1 MIEYIF
7 VFIVVGFLGFLAD
20 LSNHALLKK
29 FFLIFLIFAFLPMY
43 YLRDYTIG
51 TDTLNYIPI
60 FESIFYLK
68 YPIEYA
74 IEYNIEIGF
83 VVVVYILGQFTHNY
97 FFIFTI
103 LTFLVYF
110 NLIFSFS
117 RYKLSYIL
125 YISSFFSTF
134 AIYFYTYNILRQAI
148 ALSFALFAVRFLL
161 DKKNNLFLLF
171 CFFAFLFHYSSLI
184 ILLYYF
190 LYKYRKIIVGKWF
203 VFFPCFI
210 IFPFFVFNF
219 LVGVFDKYLAYATSD
234 NISDGSGI
242 LLKIFYIFTLFLIIY
257 LRKFIIKNKTEYDF
271 FISVYMVFVSL
282 ILFFELSGLF
292 NQGLVRLA
300 LYFQW
305 PILFV
310 FLIVLINIQ
319 DRNLR
324 YTCNFLFFSFL
335 VFFTTYLLSNYGYEV
350 VPYRMR

>member
-1 MIEYIF
+1 
-7 VFIVVGFLGFLAD
+7 
-20 LSNHALLKK
+20 
-29 FFLIFLIFAFLPMY
+29 MY

-171 CFFAFLFHYSSLI
+171 CFFAFLLFCFFAF
-184 ILLYYF
+184 LLFCFFAF
-190 LYKYRKIIVGKWF
+190 LLF
-203 VFFPCFI
+203 CFFAFLLFCF
-210 IFPFFVFNF
+210 
-219 LVGVFDKYLAYATSD
+219 
-234 NISDGSGI
+234 
-242 LLKIFYIFTLFLIIY
+242 
-257 LRKFIIKNKTEYDF
+257 
-271 FISVYMVFVSL
+271 FVSL
-282 ILFFELSGLF
+282 F
-292 NQGLVRLA
+292 
-300 LYFQW
+300 
-305 PILFV
+305 
-310 FLIVLINIQ
+310 
-319 DRNLR
+319 
-324 YTCNFLFFSFL
+324 
-335 VFFTTYLLSNYGYEV
+335 
-350 VPYRMR
+350 